1 MPQSSKQKSH
11 KQSKHSAKGSRDCS
25 DSDEDM
31 KMTER
36 SSKEENS
43 ATSVEKRK
51 TSGKDLISYGN
62 GESKEMKG
70 KSLKIDAEKGLKE
83 KEMKNLADSKSKC
96 SKRQESSREKK
107 EENVVASLVEKEDS
121 KSGRVAKRKSE
132 KYSARKEGKDSR
144 EVKEKEIGL
153 SEKEKKSQN
162 SLKRQSGDSVDEKQ
176 VKRGKEN
183 AEWSTQNELYNPE
196 VEKESERRSR
206 KRREGSGDR
215 DKYVDV
221 LNESDSRR
229 SSSRCDRSKDER
241 QRDGKHKDGYGDKHQ
256 HGGKDDKDRDA
267 MYLEDV
273 DKYRRQ
279 HDEKSREYSDR
290 DGRHREGKYQEDG
303 EIDNRHMHEK
313 YLNDGDRDS
322 RRKNDKYH
330 EDGERERR
338 DRDEKYRED
347 SDKDDRH
354 RDDKYREDGDKDG
367 CHNEDIYHEDVER
380 DDRQRNSKYR
390 EASERDSRRRDDKQ
404 ADENDKDKRLRYA
417 KYKDERAPRD
427 RLGDRSGAKHPRD
440 ESYAADLQPR
450 KSSKHEGSPGY
461 DDLTRFKD
469 DRGRRRTG
477 AKEDIGDIRS
487 RSIKELRSD
496 AEKRSMSSAT
506 VDLVTESGR
515 SISRNAEIELV
526 PSNNRRWTS
535 PSSGSHA
542 TRDYYR
548 FSKQDGSKHKDYPYE
563 ERVRHGVTRDY
574 AGSAGAVE
582 KNSSSRKTEKLMQR
596 EDNIL
601 GESSAERR
609 FKSDLCSSPLQ
620 QVDKSPSSASY
631 DRRHSSRSEVW
642 RTLEAEESTQRSGGS
657 RDVKEGRGSRD
668 LVGKALAGDNL
679 SFIDGDNVSVSSP
692 YTRRS
697 HFSVNSKS
705 VLPAPPPFRSGGDSP
720 LIFGFSED
728 DGRGKSNNHHRR
740 INDPNIGRMQG
751 HGWKRVPNWPLPV
764 ANGFMPFQHGPPPVG
779 FHPMIPQF
787 PTPPVF
793 GGRPSMDLSH
803 PGITYHIPDADHFP
817 GHVRPMG
824 WRTPV
829 DGSCGPPMHGWN
841 ANNAVSG
848 EEAHLNGRPDW
859 DQPRTLSNS
868 GMSWEISDAWKG
880 PLTGSSVELPS
891 GSQKEDYSV
900 QEEESAQPVQSEQK
914 QTDADDQSNDISQS
928 RGALGESTSE
938 NLKTT
943 PEEQPI
949 EVKPSEKD
957 DSLLCHVYLSKLDI
971 SAELTEP
978 ELFDQCIS
986 LIDVD
991 KKMTSYVDDSR
1002 ILFLEGH
1009 VAASITIPS
1018 KFSSGPPFAVMTD
1031 SVFQKALSLYQ
1042 ERREVKV
1049 MNCKKWSFPGQ
1060 DGKAYPG
1067 HKFENFSSEC
1077 GETTEP
1083 AMAGNMLEEDGDL
1096 GVVGSSKSSC
1106 PETSEPM
1113 TVDGEEKS
1121 EFRLST
1127 AESVG
1132 MEGETVLGVAEE
1144 GNPLSA
1150 EEVEGSSESPT
1161 EMSKDLNRSNDSVGN
1176 FSDDFKKE
1184 KEIVDVKCDPL
1195 LLPYV
1200 SSEAFEAVMPES
1212 IEFGSVNLS
1221 RIHHSPES
1229 TH

>member
-668 LVGKALAGDNL
+668 LVGKALA
-679 SFIDGDNVSVSSP
+679 
-692 YTRRS
+692 
-697 HFSVNSKS
+697 
-705 VLPAPPPFRSGGDSP
+705 
-720 LIFGFSED
+720 ED

>member
-11 KQSKHSAKGSRDCS
+11 KQSKHSAKESRDCS

-31 KMTER
+31 KMKEK
-36 SSKEENS
+36 SSKEESS

-51 TSGKDLISYGN
+51 ASGKDLISYGN

-70 KSLKIDAEKGLKE
+70 ESLKIDAEKGLKE
-83 KEMKNLADSKSKC
+83 KEMKNLADSKSKS

-132 KYSARKEGKDSR
+132 KDSARKEGKDSR
-144 EVKEKEIGL
+144 EVKEKEVGL

-176 VKRGKEN
+176 GKRGKEN
-183 AEWSTQNELYNPE
+183 AESSTQNELYNPE

-229 SSSRCDRSKDER
+229 LSSRWDRSKDER
-241 QRDGKHKDGYGDKHQ
+241 QRDGKHKDGYGDKYQ

-273 DKYRRQ
+273 DKDRKQ

-322 RRKNDKYH
+322 RRKNDKH
-330 EDGERERR
+330 QEDGERERR
-338 DRDEKYRED
+338 DRDDKYRED

-477 AKEDIGDIRS
+477 AKEDIGDFRS

-515 SISRNAEIELV
+515 SISRNSEIELV

-574 AGSAGAVE
+574 GGSAGAVE

-609 FKSDLCSSPLQ
+609 FKSDLRSSPLQ

-642 RTLEAEESTQRSGGS
+642 RTLEAEESTQRSGSS

-668 LVGKALAGDNL
+668 LAGKALA
-679 SFIDGDNVSVSSP
+679 
-692 YTRRS
+692 
-697 HFSVNSKS
+697 
-705 VLPAPPPFRSGGDSP
+705 
-720 LIFGFSED
+720 ED

-787 PTPPVF
+787 PTPSVF
-793 GGRPSMDLSH
+793 GVRPSMDLSH

-817 GHVRPMG
+817 GHVPPMG

-868 GMSWEISDAWKG
+868 GMSWETSDAWKG

-891 GSQKEDYSV
+891 GSLKEDYSV

-928 RGALGESTSE
+928 RGSLGESTSE
-938 NLKTT
+938 NVKTT

-1002 ILFLEGH
+1002 ILFLEGY
-1009 VAASITIPS
+1009 VVASITTPS

-1060 DGKAYPG
+1060 EGEAYPG
-1067 HKFENFSSEC
+1067 NKFENFSSEC

-1096 GVVGSSKSSC
+1096 VVVGSSKSSC

-1113 TVDGEEKS
+1113 TDDGEEKS
-1121 EFRLST
+1121 ESPLST
-1127 AESVG
+1127 AERVG

-1144 GNPLSA
+1144 GNPLPA

-1161 EMSKDLNRSNDSVGN
+1161 EMSKDLIRSNDSVGN